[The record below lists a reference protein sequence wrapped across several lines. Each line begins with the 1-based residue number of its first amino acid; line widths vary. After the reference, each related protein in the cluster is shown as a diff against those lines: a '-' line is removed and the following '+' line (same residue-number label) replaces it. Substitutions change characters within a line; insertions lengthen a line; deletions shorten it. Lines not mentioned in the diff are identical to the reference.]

1 MFFSWAVA
9 EQDTELS
16 HPISGLAIR
25 GKVNGLSCECFHRLL
40 MLGKN
45 VKTANLGKRLKYS
58 VC

>member
-16 HPISGLAIR
+16 RPISRLAIQ
-25 GKVNGLSCECFHRLL
+25 GEVNGLSCECFHRLL
-40 MLGKN
+40 ILGRN
-45 VKTANLGKRLKYS
+45 VKTANLGKRLKYC